1 MSLFILPVAL
11 ALLLLSHISASI
23 EDEREQQMQ
32 KTYIIHMDK
41 SNMPAS
47 FKDDHSQW
55 YSTSLKQVSNLAYM
69 LYIYTNSGNGG
80 AGTNKYT
87 RTLTNVGSPARYKVS
102 VFIDPK
108 LATSVKTLVE
118 PKSLSFSQANEKK
131 TYTVTVVTSAMASGT
146 DICSPGM
153 VRWETHS
160 EYAHCYQLVL
170 TLATFLNLIYLQIM
184 GDGSSSAEP

>member
-1 MSLFILPVAL
+1 MRMSLFILPVAL

-80 AGTNKYT
+80 A
-87 RTLTNVGSPARYKVS
+87 
-102 VFIDPK
+102 DPK